1 VPGDG
6 VDATLMGRGAM
17 RSWAAGRV
25 SEVMSPSCGRN
36 RSPPDRFTS
45 SAVGVRPDRLTA
57 VLLLLQQREQVPA
70 AEVAREP
77 EVYRGR
83 QRATTSTRQ
92 AQGAT
97 GRSHRLDHRH
107 LRHRLAAHRR
117 PHRGTARPHLE
128 QTSTSM
134 ANRRRRPGP
143 AAHTGMAVGPGQ
155 RRDQD
160 PVLAANP
167 RPTASCD
174 RRAPRATRPPDRRSP
189 TRRGR
194 MGRPRCRVRVGER
207 RRPRLCQRPTRP
219 PQRRRPGPDAWTP
232 RQLRHSFASLLP
244 DGGVPIEQIARLI
257 GHVGGSKVTDAVYRK
272 QLRPVI
278 DEGATAMNRV
288 FPVVRGRSYS
298 ASCSRQPQTT
308 KRPGPELPRSP

>member
-1 VPGDG
+1 
-6 VDATLMGRGAM
+6 M

-70 AEVAREP
+70 AEVAREAGGLSGSP
-77 EVYRGR
+77 AGHDEH
-83 QRATTSTRQ
+83 
-92 AQGAT
+92 AT
-97 GRSHRLDHRH
+97 GAGHYWT
-107 LRHRLAAHRR
+107 R
-117 PHRGTARPHLE
+117 PPARPSAP
-128 QTSTSM
+128 TSPSRCPP
-134 ANRRRRPGP
+134 APAPRNYAPSPGS
-143 AAHTGMAVGPGQ
+143 T
-155 RRDQD
+155 
-160 PVLAANP
+160 P

-189 TRRGR
+189 MRRGR
-194 MGRPRCRVRVGER
+194 MGRPRCRIRVGER

-219 PQRRRPGPDAWTP
+219 PQRRRRPGPDAWTP
-232 RQLRHSFASLLP
+232 RQLRHSFVSLLP
-244 DGGVPIEQIARLI
+244 DEGVPIEQIARLI